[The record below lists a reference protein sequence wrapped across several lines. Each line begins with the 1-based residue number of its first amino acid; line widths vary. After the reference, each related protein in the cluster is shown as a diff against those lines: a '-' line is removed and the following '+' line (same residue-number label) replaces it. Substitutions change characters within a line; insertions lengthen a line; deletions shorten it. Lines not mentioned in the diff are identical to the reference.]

1 MDKEL
6 VTCRKNLLVAK
17 EKSQTFSNQLKSS
30 RSQMQDAQSQKS
42 RYTYTYT
49 YDSDCNT
56 TIHSIGL
63 IIQWNLC

>member
-42 RYTYTYT
+42 RYI
-49 YDSDCNT
+49 
-56 TIHSIGL
+56 IHIHMTVIAILLFILSV
-63 IIQWNLC
+63 